1 MNCYDFMLCTM
12 RAHLVI
18 FTWEMSFM
26 PFTAITLVTFHW
38 KSIFYFKFF
47 FCFIFIFAEKDHRDM
62 LKFSFFFW
70 LMWLYVICSS
80 VSKRQRFKLKHLAE
94 KCLVLFSVKWP
105 PLLPNIVSLIFY
117 LVKVN
122 KYSICLIFFFSASF
136 ISVFFF
142 SHIISYLSQKSVNA
156 IILTSFAP

>member
-47 FCFIFIFAEKDHRDM
+47 FVS
-62 LKFSFFFW
+62 FSFLPKRIIAICWSFNFFFW

-122 KYSICLIFFFSASF
+122 KYSICLIFFFLASF